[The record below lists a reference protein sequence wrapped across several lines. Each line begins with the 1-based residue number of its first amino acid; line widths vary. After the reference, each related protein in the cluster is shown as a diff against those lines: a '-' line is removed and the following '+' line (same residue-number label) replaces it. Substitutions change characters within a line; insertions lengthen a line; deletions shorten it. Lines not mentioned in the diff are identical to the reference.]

1 LSTRYEQFSG
11 VPFSYER
18 GIEVNDVVTSEAV
31 GRTEINDLVSELERS
46 GIVAITLGEL
56 RQSIAHV
63 DRLGRY
69 VLAMIEQTLSEHGIG
84 YFPETAFSHP
94 APRQHHEVRLYLRDS
109 EIGRAV
115 EAVLHPSPAG
125 DAFLRGL
132 SALAPEGAAA
142 SDARDS

>member
-1 LSTRYEQFSG
+1 M
-11 VPFSYER
+11 
-18 GIEVNDVVTSEAV
+18 NDMITSEAV
-31 GRTEINDLVSELERS
+31 GRTEMDDLVSDLEQS
-46 GIVAITLGEL
+46 GIVATTLGEL

-69 VLAMIEQTLSEHGIG
+69 VLAMIEQTLFEHGIG

-132 SALAPEGAAA
+132 SASAPVDLAAG
-142 SDARDS
+142 DARDS